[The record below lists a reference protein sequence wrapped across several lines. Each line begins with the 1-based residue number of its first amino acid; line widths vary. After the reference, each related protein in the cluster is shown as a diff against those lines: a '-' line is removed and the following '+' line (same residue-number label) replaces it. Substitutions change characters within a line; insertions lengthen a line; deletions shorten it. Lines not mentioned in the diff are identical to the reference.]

1 MQENELIKEYFTA
14 ANYIVLCQMYLNSYV
29 EYNTLNKN
37 DLKDY
42 NPGHLGTSLSL
53 NFILANLNYFLN
65 KNNLTSRLIIGA
77 GHSGVSL
84 ITNLWLNGTLSK
96 YYPGYTSDKNGLNNL
111 IRDFG
116 TVIRSEINPQ
126 YPETIYDG
134 GELGYSLGVAYGY
147 ALNSNENIVP
157 CIIGD
162 GEAETGTLCSA
173 WQLNKVLKTK
183 SKVLPIINL
192 NGLKMGSQS
201 FLSKM
206 SNEELIN
213 YFSSLGYQVNIVD
226 SLVDVNILDSIDSMQ
241 NALSIAVMQNNPLV
255 VFKSRKGYTLPIV
268 NNVPFENTLVV
279 HKNPLQIYGLDDKFD
294 IIRNFLQ
301 YYDVSIFD
309 KNNELNSNFLKFR
322 TSLSISTEVGVNKV
336 DFECEKYKGIKSLEA
351 FLVKFIKSNSLKVF
365 SPDEIFSNQL
375 GELKS
380 NCFEMLNE
388 NLLQALYQGYVQ
400 AGNNGLYVSYES
412 FMPIITSMVA
422 QYYKYLKQKESLE
435 KRSDTFSMNYLLT
448 STCWENTYSH
458 QNPEFVNSLLQRD
471 DSFYSVYY
479 PKDGADLV
487 KTMEK
492 ALISKN
498 QINVIVTSKRH
509 SKEYQKCDES
519 NITIE
524 TLVDCPNPE
533 IILCA
538 TGDYMLDIICQV
550 YEKLKLIN
558 ENIRI
563 VYVTNPKVLD
573 RNSKNGLSDEE
584 FFKYFSSTVPMV
596 YLFAGYP
603 SIIKSLLYERKVNCE
618 VLGYNDQISIC
629 GNLSNNTAN
638 NGVSVNCI
646 EDICKEKLKKETNIL
661 RRRIL

>member
-1 MQENELIKEYFTA
+1 MQTNELIKEYFTA

-29 EYNTLNKN
+29 EYNALNKN

-65 KNNLTSRLIIGA
+65 KNNLTSRVIIGT

-84 ITNLWLNGTLSK
+84 ITNLWLNGTLTK
-96 YYPGYTSDKNGLNNL
+96 YYPIYTSDKYGLNNL

-126 YPETIYDG
+126 YPETVYDG

-147 ALNSNENIVP
+147 SLNSNADIVP

-173 WQLNKVLKTK
+173 WQLNKTLKTK

-192 NGLKMGSQS
+192 NGLKMGSKS
-201 FLSKM
+201 FLSRM
-206 SNEELIN
+206 SNDELID
-213 YFSSLGYQVNIVD
+213 YYSSLGYQINIVD
-226 SLVDVNILDSIDSMQ
+226 SLVDTNILDTIDSMQ
-241 NALSIAVMQNNPLV
+241 NTLSNAVLQNNPLII
-255 VFKSRKGYTLPIV
+255 FKSKKGYTLPIV
-268 NNVPFENTLVV
+268 NNIPFENTLSV
-279 HKNPLQIYGLDDKFD
+279 HKNPLQIYELDDKLD
-294 IIRNFLQ
+294 IIRTFLEH
-301 YYDVSIFD
+301 YNVRIFD

-322 TSLSISTEVGVNKV
+322 TTLPKSSEIEINKV
-336 DFECEKYKGIKSLEA
+336 DFDNGTYKGIKSLEA

-375 GELKS
+375 GEIKS
-380 NCFEMLNE
+380 NSFELLNE

-400 AGNNGLYVSYES
+400 AGNNGLYISYEG

-435 KRSDTFSMNYLLT
+435 ICSDTFSMNYLLT

-479 PKDGADLV
+479 PKDGTALV
-487 KTMEK
+487 KVMEK
-492 ALISKN
+492 TLTSKN

-509 SKEYQKCDES
+509 YKEYQKYEES

-524 TLVDCPNPE
+524 TLVDCSNPE
-533 IILCA
+533 IVLCA
-538 TGDYMLDIICQV
+538 TGDYMLDIIFQV
-550 YEKLKLIN
+550 YEKLKLVN
-558 ENIRI
+558 KNIRI
-563 VYVTNPKVLD
+563 VYVTNPKMLD
-573 RNSKNGLSDEE
+573 RSSKNGLSDVE
-584 FFKYFSSTVPMV
+584 FFKYFSSTVPTV
-596 YLFAGYP
+596 YLFAGYA

-618 VLGYNDQISIC
+618 VLGYNDQISIY
-629 GNLSNNTAN
+629 GNLSNNTIN

-646 EDICKEKLKKETNIL
+646 EDICRNKLK
-661 RRRIL
+661 RS

>member
-1 MQENELIKEYFTA
+1 MQESELINEYFTA
-14 ANYIVLCQMYLNSYV
+14 ANYIVLCQMYLNSYAN
-29 EYNTLNKN
+29 YNTLNKN
-37 DLKDY
+37 DLKNY

-65 KNNLTSRLIIGA
+65 KNSLTSRLIIGT

-84 ITNLWLNGTLSK
+84 IANLWLNGTLSK
-96 YYPGYTSDKNGLNNL
+96 YYSDYTGNKNGLNNL

-126 YPETIYDG
+126 YPESIYDG

-147 ALNSNENIVP
+147 ALNSNEDIIP

-173 WQLNKVLKTK
+173 WQLNKLLKTK

-201 FLSKM
+201 FLSRL
-206 SNEELIN
+206 SNDELIG
-213 YFSSLGYQVNIVD
+213 YYSSLGYQVNIVD
-226 SLVDVNILDSIDSMQ
+226 GLIDDNVLSVIDSMQ
-241 NALSIAVMQNNPLV
+241 NALTNAVLQNSPLII
-255 VFKSRKGYTLPIV
+255 FKTKKGYTLPKV
-268 NNVPFENTLVV
+268 NSIPFENTLGV
-279 HKNPLQIYGLDDKFD
+279 HKNPLQIYELDDKFD

-301 YYDVSIFD
+301 HYTVNIFD
-309 KNNELNSNFLKFR
+309 KNNELNSNFLNFR
-322 TSLSISTEVGVNKV
+322 TSLSKQNSLNVNKI
-336 DFECEKYKGIKSLEA
+336 DFDDEKCKGIKSLEA
-351 FLVKFIKSNSLKVF
+351 FLIKFIKNNNLKVF

-375 GELKS
+375 GGLKS
-380 NCFEMLNE
+380 DCFELLNE

-422 QYYKYLKQKESLE
+422 QYYKYLKQKENLE
-435 KRSDTFSMNYLLT
+435 KCPDTFSMNYLLT

-471 DSFYSVYY
+471 DSFYSIYY
-479 PKDGADLV
+479 PKDGAGLV
-487 KTMEK
+487 KSIKK
-492 ALISKN
+492 ALTSKN
-498 QINVIVTSKRH
+498 QINVVVTSKRH
-509 SKEYQKCDES
+509 SKEYRNYGES
-519 NITIE
+519 NIAIE
-524 TLVDCPNPE
+524 TIVNCSTPE

-538 TGDYMLDIICQV
+538 TGDYMLDIVYQV
-550 YEKLKLIN
+550 YEKLKIVN
-558 ENIRI
+558 ENIKI
-563 VYVTNPKVLD
+563 VYVTNPKLLD
-573 RNSKNGLSDEE
+573 KNSKNGLSDAE
-584 FFKYFSSTVPMV
+584 FFKYFSPTIPTV

-603 SIIKSLLYERKVNCE
+603 SIIKSLLYERKINCE

-629 GNLSNNTAN
+629 GRLSNNTMN
-638 NGVSVNCI
+638 NGLSANCI
-646 EDICKEKLKKETNIL
+646 EDICKDKLKKDINIL
-661 RRRIL
+661 RRTL